1 VSASNCSNYS
11 ESSRG
16 DVACRF
22 SRFGELVAIHYP
34 TGFTIGRDHLSAL
47 TEALRIKRWH
57 MQKRAA

>member
-1 VSASNCSNYS
+1 MSAANCSNYS

-34 TGFTIGRDHLSAL
+34 TGWTLDTTHLSAL
-47 TEALRIKRWH
+47 AQALRIKRWH
-57 MQKRAA
+57 MQTRAA